1 MDNKFPPHFFWGAS
15 TSSHQVEGHNTNDW
29 TEWENSE
36 KRLNFLKSQGLVEE
50 FGLENFLSGEAAN
63 HYHLYKEDF
72 KLAKELGH
80 NATRISLE
88 WSRIEPEEGKFDEKE
103 LQRYKEVILHLRELG
118 IEPFVT
124 LWHWTIPI
132 WLKNKGGWANKR
144 VIEYFARYTEMIMK
158 TFGDHVAFW
167 LTLNEPE
174 IYTANSYLTGIWPP
188 QKKNPWHYFWVLRHL
203 IQAHR
208 KAYRIIKQLHP
219 TAQVGIAKNNIHFE
233 PYKNKLINK
242 LVSGISHWWWNDYFL
257 KAIDVHQ
264 DFIGLN
270 YYFRNI
276 MDFTRVKN
284 ENKIVSD
291 LGWELH
297 PEGIY
302 HVLMDLKKYGK
313 PVYITE
319 NGLADSD
326 DSERTWFIEQTVW
339 QMRRALADGVD
350 LRGYLHW
357 SLLDNF
363 EWHEGFRA
371 RFGLVEVDFKT
382 QERKVRRSAEKYRE
396 VIQKNG
402 FVK

>member
-1 MDNKFPPHFFWGAS
+1 MTPFPPKFYWGAS
-15 TSSHQVEGHNTNDW
+15 TSSHQVEGHNHNDW
-29 TEWENSE
+29 TEWENSAE
-36 KRLNFLKSQGLVEE
+36 RLAFLKSEGLVEE
-50 FGLENFLSGEAAN
+50 FGLENFLSGMAAN

-88 WSRIEPEEGKFDEKE
+88 WSRIEPEEGKFDEEE

-132 WLKNKGGWANKR
+132 WLRNKGGWAHKK
-144 VIEYFARYTEMIMK
+144 VIEYFVRYAEVVIK
-158 TFGDHVAFW
+158 ACGEHVTVW

-174 IYTANSYLTGIWPP
+174 IYAAHSYLMGTWPP
-188 QKKNPWHYFWVLRHL
+188 QKKNLWQYFWVLRHL
-203 IQAHR
+203 IHAHR
-208 KAYRIIKQLHP
+208 LTYTIIKRLHP
-219 TAQVGIAKNNIHFE
+219 TAQIGIAKNNIHFE

-242 LVSGISHWWWNDYFL
+242 FTTKISHWWWNDYFL
-257 KAIDVHQ
+257 RAIKKYQ

-276 MDFTRVKN
+276 MDFTTVKN
-284 ENKIVSD
+284 DNHKVSD

-302 HVLMDLKKYGK
+302 HVLMDLKKYAK

-319 NGLADSD
+319 NGLADAN
-326 DSERTWFIEQTVW
+326 DSHRTWFIEQTVW
-339 QMRRALADGVD
+339 QMRRALENGVD

-363 EWHEGFRA
+363 EWDKGFRA
-371 RFGLVEVDFKT
+371 RFGLIEVDFKT
-382 QERKVRRSAEKYRE
+382 QERKVRKSAEVYRE
-396 VIQKNG
+396 IIKDNQNIT
-402 FVK
+402 